1 MVKENGQFK
10 GVRYVFINSVSNY
23 IGRIVNMGTWLV
35 LTPFILNQ
43 LGDQVYGLWVLV
55 GSVVSYGFLLD
66 FGIAGAVT
74 KYTAE
79 YRAKGEGDEAHS
91 LIATVLWLYTILGII
106 IILIS
111 LAIAPLFPII
121 FNLPQA
127 DREMAFWLVM
137 LSGTSVGITIPCTTT
152 TAVLRGLQRFD
163 LINLIG
169 LASTLLTAGATVIV
183 LKSGGGAIGLVMVGI
198 ATTLLAQIPGIWF
211 IYRIAPELHFGWR
224 GAKRSLVKRVASYS
238 SSIFIMNLGGHLE
251 SKTDEIVIGGF
262 LPVSTVTPY
271 NLARKLST
279 LPQTLTEQF
288 LMLLLPMASEIHA
301 RNDREKL
308 RSLYIVSTRLTL
320 AIFLPIGVALII
332 LAQPLLTV
340 WVGSAYAEYAYLIT
354 ILVIAS
360 LIDNS
365 QWPAGFVL
373 QGMARH
379 QPLAAMTIG
388 SGIANLILSIILVK
402 FMGLTGVALGTLIPT
417 TIVCI
422 GLVAPYAMRVIEVN
436 VQEMASSVIVPAVL
450 PAIPMI
456 IALLVLREIIEPASL
471 VTLSLVAGIGVLP
484 YPVGY
489 LLMSANEFE
498 RNLFRKNMGKIIR
511 RVKLNFKQI

>member
-111 LAIAPLFPII
+111 LAIAPLFPIM

-238 SSIFIMNLGGHLE
+238 SSIFIMNL
-251 SKTDEIVIGGF
+251 
-262 LPVSTVTPY
+262 
-271 NLARKLST
+271 
-279 LPQTLTEQF
+279 
-288 LMLLLPMASEIHA
+288 
-301 RNDREKL
+301 
-308 RSLYIVSTRLTL
+308 
-320 AIFLPIGVALII
+320 
-332 LAQPLLTV
+332 
-340 WVGSAYAEYAYLIT
+340 
-354 ILVIAS
+354 
-360 LIDNS
+360 
-365 QWPAGFVL
+365 
-373 QGMARH
+373 
-379 QPLAAMTIG
+379 
-388 SGIANLILSIILVK
+388 
-402 FMGLTGVALGTLIPT
+402 
-417 TIVCI
+417 
-422 GLVAPYAMRVIEVN
+422 
-436 VQEMASSVIVPAVL
+436 
-450 PAIPMI
+450 
-456 IALLVLREIIEPASL
+456 
-471 VTLSLVAGIGVLP
+471 
-484 YPVGY
+484 
-489 LLMSANEFE
+489 
-498 RNLFRKNMGKIIR
+498 
-511 RVKLNFKQI
+511 

>member
-1 MVKENGQFK
+1 
-10 GVRYVFINSVSNY
+10 
-23 IGRIVNMGTWLV
+23 
-35 LTPFILNQ
+35 
-43 LGDQVYGLWVLV
+43 
-55 GSVVSYGFLLD
+55 
-66 FGIAGAVT
+66 
-74 KYTAE
+74 
-79 YRAKGEGDEAHS
+79 
-91 LIATVLWLYTILGII
+91 
-106 IILIS
+106 
-111 LAIAPLFPII
+111 
-121 FNLPQA
+121 
-127 DREMAFWLVM
+127 
-137 LSGTSVGITIPCTTT
+137 
-152 TAVLRGLQRFD
+152 
-163 LINLIG
+163 
-169 LASTLLTAGATVIV
+169 
-183 LKSGGGAIGLVMVGI
+183 
-198 ATTLLAQIPGIWF
+198 
-211 IYRIAPELHFGWR
+211 
-224 GAKRSLVKRVASYS
+224 
-238 SSIFIMNLGGHLE
+238 
-251 SKTDEIVIGGF
+251 
-262 LPVSTVTPY
+262 
-271 NLARKLST
+271 
-279 LPQTLTEQF
+279 
-288 LMLLLPMASEIHA
+288 MLLLPMASEIHA